1 MLKSI
6 TAALTLST
14 IREKLNDLNAVTD
27 PTDAQK
33 TEERDL
39 LASQKT
45 AETEYR
51 EALTAE
57 GDERTTQTSDAET
70 RERLQL
76 VSRASLGAIFARA
89 VEHRSTEGAESE
101 LQAALALAPN
111 QVPIDLLRAPVEE
124 RAITPAPT
132 HVGASEQAVLMPI
145 FADGDAAFLNV
156 DQVTVP
162 NGDAVFPVL
171 TNRPTVGGPHADSTE
186 VTETTGAFSAELVKP
201 ERLQCAFT
209 YRRTDAARFSAMGEA
224 LRAALNEALS
234 ESLDVQIVSGADG
247 LLGGTNLDA
256 HGQAAVDTFGTYVS
270 KFGFA
275 RVDGRYAPTAKSIKV
290 LMGSAGYAHAGS
302 VYRGDQSQESAVDR
316 LMTITGGVRV
326 SAHVTAVASTKQQT
340 IVRLGARRDAVAG
353 LWQGVTIIPD
363 EITRAKQGEIVIT
376 AVLLA
381 AVKNPPGRG
390 ILQSRSQGGVDAAA
404 SAGGSGLRC
413 GRQG

>member
-6 TAALTLST
+6 TAALKLST

-27 PTDAQK
+27 PTEAQK

-45 AETEYR
+45 TETEYR

-57 GDERTTQTSDAET
+57 GDARTTPTPDAET

-89 VEHRSTEGAESE
+89 VEHRATEGAESE

-145 FADGDAAFLNV
+145 FADGDAAFLSV

-186 VTETTGAFSAELVKP
+186 VAETTGAFSAELVKP

-209 YRRTDAARFSAMGEA
+209 YRRVDVARFSAMGEA
-224 LRAALNEALS
+224 LRQALNEALS
-234 ESLDVQIVSGADG
+234 ESLDVQIVSGDNG
-247 LLGGTNLDA
+247 LLGGTNLPA
-256 HGQAAVDTFGTYVS
+256 HAQATVDTYATYVS

-275 RVDGRYAPTAKSIKV
+275 RVDGRYASSAKAVKV
-290 LMGSAGYAHAGS
+290 LMGSGGYTHAGS
-302 VYRGDQSQESAVDR
+302 VYRGDQSQESAIDR
-316 LMTITGGVRV
+316 LMTIGGGIKV
-326 SAHVTAVASTKQQT
+326 SPHVAAVASTKQQT

-353 LWQGVTIIPD
+353 LWAGITIIPD
-363 EITRAKQGEIVIT
+363 EVTRAKQGEIVVT
-376 AVLLA
+376 AVMLA
-381 AVKNPPGRG
+381 AVK
-390 ILQSRSQGGVDAAA
+390 V
-404 SAGGSGLRC
+404 LRAD
-413 GRQG
+413 GFFKAEIKVS

>member
-1 MLKSI
+1 MN
-6 TAALTLST
+6 A
-14 IREKLNDLNAVTD
+14 LNAIAE

-33 TEERDL
+33 NEERDL
-39 LASQKT
+39 CSRVRKRLKRNIAKRYR
-45 AETEYR
+45 AEDD
-51 EALTAE
+51 A
-57 GDERTTQTSDAET
+57 RTTPTPDAET

-89 VEHRSTEGAESE
+89 VEHRATEGAESE
-101 LQAALALAPN
+101 LQAALDLAPN

-186 VTETTGAFSAELVKP
+186 VTETTGAFDAELVKP
-201 ERLQCAFT
+201 ERLQSAFT
-209 YRRTDAARFSAMGEA
+209 YRRVDVARFSAMGES
-224 LRAALNEALS
+224 LRAALNESLS
-234 ESLDVQIVSGADG
+234 EALDVQIVSGADG

-256 HGQAAVDTFGTYVS
+256 HTQAAIDTFGTYVS

-275 RVDGRYAPTAKSIKV
+275 RVDGRYAPTAKYIKV

-302 VYRGDQSQESAVDR
+302 VYRGDQSQESAIDR

-326 SAHVTAVASTKQQT
+326 SAHVAAVASTKQQT

-363 EITRAKQGEIVIT
+363 EVTRAKQGEIVIT

-381 AVKNPPGRG
+381 AVK
-390 ILQSRSQGGVDAAA
+390 ILR
-404 SAGGSGLRC
+404 AGGFYKAEVKVA
-413 GRQG
+413 

>member
-6 TAALTLST
+6 TAALKLSEL
-14 IREKLNDLNAVTD
+14 REKLNDLNAVTA
-27 PTDAQK
+27 PTDAQQ

-39 LASQKT
+39 IASLKT
-45 AETEYR
+45 CEVEYR
-51 EALTAE
+51 EALQTEANA
-57 GDERTTQTSDAET
+57 DTTPTPGAET

-76 VSRASLGAIFARA
+76 VSRASLEAIFARA

-101 LQAALALAPN
+101 LQAALDLAPN

-132 HVGASEQAVLMPI
+132 HVGASEQAVLLPV
-145 FADGDAAFLNV
+145 FAAGDAAFLSV

-201 ERLQCAFT
+201 ERLQAAFT
-209 YRRTDAARFSAMGEA
+209 YRRVDVARFSAMGES
-224 LRAALNEALS
+224 LRAALNESLS
-234 ESLDVQIVSGADG
+234 EALDVQIVSGDDG

-256 HGQAAVDTFGTYVS
+256 HTQSAIDTFATYVS

-275 RVDGRYAPTAKSIKV
+275 RVDGRYAPTAKSLKV
-290 LMGSAGYAHAGS
+290 LMGSGGYAHAGS
-302 VYRGDQSQESAVDR
+302 VYRGDQSQESAIDR

-326 SAHVTAVASTKQQT
+326 SAHVPAVTSTKQQT

-353 LWQGVTIIPD
+353 LWSGVTIIPD
-363 EITRAKQGEIVIT
+363 EVTRAKQGEIVIT
-376 AVLLA
+376 AVMLA
-381 AVKNPPGRG
+381 AVK
-390 ILQSRSQGGVDAAA
+390 ILR
-404 SAGGSGLRC
+404 AGGFYKAEVKVA
-413 GRQG
+413 

>member
-6 TAALTLST
+6 ETALKLSE
-14 IREKLNDLNAVTD
+14 IRERLNVINALPDADVTD
-27 PTDAQK
+27 AIR
-33 TEERDL
+33 TEEGA
-39 LASQKT
+39 LAAKLPTMEQ
-45 AETEYR
+45 EYR
-51 EALTAE
+51 EALRTEDGA
-57 GDERTTQTSDAET
+57 RTTPTEADAET

-89 VEHRSTEGAESE
+89 VEHRATEGAESE
-101 LQAALALAPN
+101 LQAALDLGPN

-171 TNRPTVGGPHADSTE
+171 TNRPVVGGPHADSTE
-186 VTETTGAFSAELVKP
+186 VAETTGAFTAELVKP
-201 ERLQCAFT
+201 ERLQSAFT
-209 YRRTDAARFSAMGEA
+209 YRRVDVARFSAMGES
-224 LRAALNEALS
+224 LRAALNESLS
-234 ESLDVQIVSGADG
+234 EALDVQIVSGADG
-247 LLGGTNLDA
+247 LLSASNLDA
-256 HGQAAVDTFGTYVS
+256 HTQAAVDTFATYVS
-270 KFGFA
+270 KFGFS

-326 SAHVTAVASTKQQT
+326 SAHVPGVASTKQKAV
-340 IVRLGARRDAVAG
+340 VRLGARRDMVAAIWSG
-353 LWQGVTIIPD
+353 ISIIPD
-363 EITRAKQGEIVIT
+363 EVTRAKQGEIVIT
-376 AVLLA
+376 AVMLA
-381 AVKNPPGRG
+381 AVKVLR
-390 ILQSRSQGGVDAAA
+390 
-404 SAGGSGLRC
+404 SAGFYKAEVKVA
-413 GRQG
+413 

>member
-1 MLKSI
+1 MMKSI
-6 TAALTLST
+6 TAALKLSE
-14 IREKLNDLNAVTD
+14 IREKLNDLNAIAD
-27 PTDAQK
+27 PTTEQT

-39 LASQKT
+39 LASQKAT
-45 AETEYR
+45 ETEYR
-51 EALTAE
+51 ESLQSEDDA
-57 GDERTTQTSDAET
+57 RTTPTAPDAET

-76 VSRASLGAIFARA
+76 VSRASLGAIFSAA
-89 VEHRSTEGAESE
+89 VERRSTAGAESE
-101 LQAALALAPN
+101 LQAALDLAPN

-124 RAITPAPT
+124 RAITPAPP

-145 FADGDAAFLNV
+145 FAEGDAAFLNV

-186 VTETTGAFSAELVKP
+186 VAETTGAFTAELVKP

-209 YRRTDAARFSAMGEA
+209 YRRVDVARFPVMGES
-224 LRAALNEALS
+224 LRAALNEALG
-234 ESLDVQIVSGADG
+234 ESLDVQIVSGANG

-256 HGQAAVDTFGTYVS
+256 HAQAAVDTFGSYVS

-275 RVDGRYAPTAKSIKV
+275 RVDGRYASTAKAVKV

-302 VYRGDQSQESAVDR
+302 VYRGDQSQESAIDR
-316 LMTITGGVRV
+316 LMTIGGGVRV
-326 SAHVTAVASTKQQT
+326 SPHIAAVASTKQKT

-363 EITRAKQGEIVIT
+363 EVTRAKQGEIVIT
-376 AVLLA
+376 AVMLA
-381 AVKNPPGRG
+381 AVK
-390 ILQSRSQGGVDAAA
+390 V
-404 SAGGSGLRC
+404 LRAD
-413 GRQG
+413 GFYKAEVKVA